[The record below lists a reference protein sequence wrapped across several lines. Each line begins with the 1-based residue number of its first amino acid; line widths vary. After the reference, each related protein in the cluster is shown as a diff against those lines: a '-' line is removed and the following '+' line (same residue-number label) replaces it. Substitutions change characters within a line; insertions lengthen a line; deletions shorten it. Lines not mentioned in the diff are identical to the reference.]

1 VLCYNAIDERF
12 LLARFESFRPMNNP
26 LPDVASSELSQALLP
41 LDWVGMQGI
50 DIPLILD
57 EPGADAPVHARADLQ
72 VDLPVPQIKGIHMSR
87 LYTLLDR
94 FAEHQAVRPASLAA
108 LLELMVAS
116 HADCHS
122 SQARLRLAFELLCKR
137 PALVTHGLSGWKS
150 YPVTIDAQW
159 QQGRLSLGL
168 SVEVTYSST
177 CPCSAALS
185 RQLLEQAFIA
195 HFGAGPVDSAQ
206 VSAWLRSHGSHA
218 TPHSQRSV
226 ARVTVRIDQD
236 AERLGLLDLI
246 DLIEDALGTPVQTA
260 VKRADEQAFARLNGQ
275 NLMYVEDAAR
285 KVQQALAIR
294 FPVSGVAVRHLESLH
309 PHDAVASSSSGPMF
323 LDAGQGRRA

>member
-1 VLCYNAIDERF
+1 
-12 LLARFESFRPMNNP
+12 MNTP
-26 LPDVASSELSQALLP
+26 LPDVAASELSQALLP

-57 EPGADAPVHARADLQ
+57 EPGVDASVHARADLY
-72 VDLPVPQIKGIHMSR
+72 VNLPMPQIKGIHMSR

-94 FAEHQAVRPASLAA
+94 FAEHQAVSPASLAA

-122 SQARLRLAFELLCKR
+122 SQSRLRLAFELLCKR
-137 PALVTHGLSGWKS
+137 PALVTEGLSGWKS
-150 YPVTIDAQW
+150 YPVVIEAQW
-159 QQGRLSLGL
+159 CEGRLSLDAK
-168 SVEVTYSST
+168 VDVTYSST

-195 HFGAGPVDSAQ
+195 HFGAGPVDSNRVANWIRQ
-206 VSAWLRSHGSHA
+206 NGSHA

-226 ARVTVRIDQD
+226 ARVRVHIDQD
-236 AERLGLLDLI
+236 AEHLGLLNLI
-246 DLIEDALGTPVQTA
+246 DLIEGALGTPVQTA
-260 VKRADEQAFARLNGQ
+260 VKRADEQAFARLNGE

-285 KVQQALAIR
+285 KVQQALATR
-294 FPVSGVAVRHLESLH
+294 FHASDVSVTHLESLH
-309 PHDAVASSSSGPMF
+309 PHDAAASSS
-323 LDAGQGRRA
+323 RRGTLPFQAFDKALRA

>member
-1 VLCYNAIDERF
+1 MHNTPRHAH
-12 LLARFESFRPMNNP
+12 
-26 LPDVASSELSQALLP
+26 LPDVATDAVALARP

-57 EPGADAPVHARADLQ
+57 EPGVDVPVHARADLQ
-72 VDLPVPQIKGIHMSR
+72 VDLPMPQIKGIHMSR

-94 FAEHQAVRPASLAA
+94 FAEHHAVSPASLAA
-108 LLELMVAS
+108 LLELMVDS

-122 SQARLRLAFELLCKR
+122 SQARLRLGFELLCKR
-137 PALVTHGLSGWKS
+137 PALVTQGLSGWKS
-150 YPVTIDAQW
+150 YPVVIDAQW
-159 QQGRLSLGL
+159 RQGRLALTV
-168 SVEVTYSST
+168 SVNVTYSST

-185 RQLLEQAFIA
+185 RQLLEKAFVA

-206 VSAWLRSHGSHA
+206 VAQWIVQNGSHA

-226 ARVTVRIDQD
+226 ARVQVRVDQD
-236 AERLGLLDLI
+236 AERLGLLSLI

-285 KVQQALAIR
+285 KIQQALVGRYPICN
-294 FPVSGVAVRHLESLH
+294 VSVQHLESLH
-309 PHDAVASSSSGPMF
+309 PHDAVASSSSGNA
-323 LDAGQGRRA
+323 LLAGGRFA